1 MKPQTTGPF
10 TPGATD
16 APAWICAFSR
26 LSFVSAVCEP
36 VKSRLLAV
44 PFMVS
49 AVPAPFKLKRAVPNE
64 AGRRA
69 PPVVVGLVGGTS
81 WEFVRLTSKS
91 VNDRL
96 ALASRLSTYWSL
108 VSVDGY
114 FDTNSGRVTNSL

>member
-16 APAWICAFSR
+16 GPAWICAFAR

-44 PFMVS
+44 PFIVS
-49 AVPAPFKLKRAVPNE
+49 AVPGPFKLKRAVPNE
-64 AGRRA
+64 ADRRA

-91 VNDRL
+91 FNARL
-96 ALASRLSTYWSL
+96 ADVRRVST
-108 VSVDGY
+108 D
-114 FDTNSGRVTNSL
+114 